1 MAAKNEVISNNVYKK
16 VTYETLW
23 DFWDQFT
30 ELNNFT
36 TSIRD
41 YTQNLSDIVAAMI
54 KIPIDW

>member
-1 MAAKNEVISNNVYKK
+1 MSAKSEVISNNVYKK